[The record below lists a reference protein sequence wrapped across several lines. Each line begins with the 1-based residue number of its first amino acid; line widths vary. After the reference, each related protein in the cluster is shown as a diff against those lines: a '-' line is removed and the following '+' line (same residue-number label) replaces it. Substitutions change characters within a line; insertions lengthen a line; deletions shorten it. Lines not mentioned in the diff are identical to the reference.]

1 VNNGVQKCLIKAA
14 PLLLRTYVPSSHL
27 GFLSSPSHRI
37 LFVVFHP
44 NPFSKIGSQVVEADL
59 ELLVLLLP
67 TPGCYARMITRMR
80 HHPWLKSSSFEDRTF
95 PSPPPNWRDITY
107 KYVLGSTQH
116 KTPRFMG
123 LPGPISESPGGH
135 IWKRAN
141 LQDLL
146 SSASASLLAQVC
158 ARGRSP
164 AAHSPRVAARWRHGR
179 GSVCR
184 FGPLQI
190 RVCGKRGG
198 AETRPGR
205 GEDGPARQTDRGPGG
220 RRAAHCSHVPPWIRR
235 QPGPGLPT
243 CPPGGSSSWRQGRAR
258 DPGQSGPRAPATSGA
273 SSGVGARVAAGV
285 WGSKCLP

>member
-1 VNNGVQKCLIKAA
+1 
-14 PLLLRTYVPSSHL
+14 
-27 GFLSSPSHRI
+27 
-37 LFVVFHP
+37 
-44 NPFSKIGSQVVEADL
+44 
-59 ELLVLLLP
+59 
-67 TPGCYARMITRMR
+67 MIIRVR
-80 HHPWLKSSSFEDRTF
+80 HHPWLKSPPFEDRTF
-95 PSPPPNWRDITY
+95 SPNWRNITY

-116 KTPRFMG
+116 KPPKVYGTPR
-123 LPGPISESPGGH
+123 SD
-135 IWKRAN
+135 IWVSRWAH
-141 LQDLL
+141 LE
-146 SSASASLLAQVC
+146 AREPARSLAQLRICKPPAQVC

-164 AAHSPRVAARWRHGR
+164 AVHSPRAAARWRHGR
-179 GSVCR
+179 GSVGR

-243 CPPGGSSSWRQGRAR
+243 CPPGGSSSWGQGRAR
-258 DPGQSGPRAPATSGA
+258 DPGQSGPRAPAASGA

-285 WGSKCLP
+285 WGSKCLPWRTRDGWAAARRWVHGGVSGPGPALPAHGLGRRGEGKGSRRAGLAGVLAQIGAWQRGGWGAG